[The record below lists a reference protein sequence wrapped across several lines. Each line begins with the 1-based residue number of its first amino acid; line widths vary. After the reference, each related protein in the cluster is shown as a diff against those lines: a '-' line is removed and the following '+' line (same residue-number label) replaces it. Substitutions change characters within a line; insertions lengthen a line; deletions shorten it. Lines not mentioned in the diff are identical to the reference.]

1 MTTTVKELELEEEID
16 RLQMKVE
23 SLEEE
28 LNNVDIDLNH
38 LTDRETDLEMQ
49 RDKLQG
55 DLDEAQHFIDWV
67 KDAYPK
73 VVDDYNAVM
82 IIQGEGYGI
91 PKHSSV

>member
-28 LNNVDIDLNH
+28 VQGMDEEIMNLNDS
-38 LTDRETDLEMQ
+38 ETDLEMQ

-55 DLDEAQHFIDWV
+55 DLGEAQEIINWV
-67 KDAYPK
+67 KEAYPQIM
-73 VVDDYNAVM
+73 VEYNAVM
-82 IIQGEGYGI
+82 DIQGR
-91 PKHSSV
+91 

>member
-38 LTDRETDLEMQ
+38 FTDRETDLEMQ

-55 DLDEAQHFIDWV
+55 DLGEAQEIINWV
-67 KDAYPK
+67 KEAYPQIM
-73 VVDDYNAVM
+73 VEYNAVM
-82 IIQGEGYGI
+82 DIQG
-91 PKHSSV
+91 K

>member
-16 RLQMKVE
+16 RLQIKVE

-28 LNNVDIDLNH
+28 VQGMDEEIMNLN
-38 LTDRETDLEMQ
+38 DRENDLEMQ

-55 DLDEAQHFIDWV
+55 DLGEAQHFIDWV